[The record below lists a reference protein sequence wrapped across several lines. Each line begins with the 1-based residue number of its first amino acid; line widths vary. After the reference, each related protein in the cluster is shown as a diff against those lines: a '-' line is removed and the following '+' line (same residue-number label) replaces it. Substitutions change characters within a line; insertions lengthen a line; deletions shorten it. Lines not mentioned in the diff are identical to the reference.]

1 MNSITIE
8 KLTEHIISTIYEG
21 LLKLGSTGN
30 ESYSIYY
37 DLDLLNYL
45 LGTEFTSKEDCLL
58 ELNRQYPVTGNS
70 CEQANPLSI
79 RVTLEKGRFKFTAP
93 ASSMDTIWSLG
104 EKNSF
109 LRDIIELVKTHH
121 FTIEDVKQVFA
132 KQTSDYVCEEI
143 NNPEF
148 QYVLYFNNEDI
159 NHYKYCFSFDGCG
172 GFYHRLLDYDYQNI
186 INED

>member
-1 MNSITIE
+1 MKPHTFE
-8 KLTEHIISTIYEG
+8 KLTDHIVSTIYEG

-45 LGTEFTSKEDCLL
+45 LGTDYSSREECLHSL
-58 ELNRQYPVTGNS
+58 QAQYADASEGSALN
-70 CEQANPLSI
+70 NPLGI

-121 FTIEDVKQVFA
+121 FSIEDVKQVFA
-132 KQTSDYVCEEI
+132 KQTANYICEEI
-143 NNPEF
+143 DNPEF
-148 QYVLYFNNEDI
+148 QYVLYFKNEDI

-186 INED
+186 LREM